1 MFITVFRTG
10 DMVFVRDFTGDCV
23 GDILEARIGEIA
35 ELRKKEFR
43 AGIASLLTALL
54 IVLFRTDVILLRTGD
69 IADPRTG
76 DFALERFSNSWKK
89 LAPLIKL
96 DGLEFIKDFVGL
108 ADEEA
113 GPVDDF
119 KTRAGLDLKPIRV
132 FGPFDGVLT
141 DALGLC
147 VNDDDKP
154 SVSNLSGEA
163 FNPINDR
170 RFPRRSGLICGPG
183 GVIGRK
189 GS

>member
-1 MFITVFRTG
+1 M
-10 DMVFVRDFTGDCV
+10 
-23 GDILEARIGEIA
+23 ILRHEP
-35 ELRKKEFR
+35 
-43 AGIASLLTALL
+43 
-54 IVLFRTDVILLRTGD
+54 VWILNQFECL
-69 IADPRTG
+69 
-76 DFALERFSNSWKK
+76 
-89 LAPLIKL
+89 
-96 DGLEFIKDFVGL
+96 
-108 ADEEA
+108 
-113 GPVDDF
+113 GP
-119 KTRAGLDLKPIRV
+119 
-132 FGPFDGVLT
+132 DGVLT